1 MSLNIPQFEK
11 VHLRIRHVF
20 KSSKILRGFFLRN
33 TASKS
38 KTGIFVSSKVENPD
52 QVVHLLIVGSRH
64 YVLLAETCLWS
75 FLNHHPSTRFHLH
88 VDENLIPYLR
98 RRFEELISKG
108 LIEITLIENSVE
120 DWQALKLQIIL
131 GMNGSTDYF
140 MDADLRWNNKM
151 PDLRDVTAY
160 LEEFDMTEPYLPT
173 PICALFNNKHSGK
186 MMNLSF
192 FTFAGIR
199 ISEEICHEI
208 ATLQKQISILS
219 WNENLSPQIREKCR
233 MSEQIAL
240 SFGLNS
246 NSYRIS
252 SLKSTDSRND
262 GQFVES
268 CYFGA
273 TGLTF

>member
-1 MSLNIPQFEK
+1 MRLK
-11 VHLRIRHVF
+11 IRHLF
-20 KSSKILRGFFLRN
+20 KSSKILRGFILRN

-38 KTGIFVSSKVENPD
+38 KRGILVSSKVENPD
-52 QVVHLLIVGSRH
+52 HTVHLLIVGSRN

-75 FLNHHPSTRFHLH
+75 FLKHHPSTRFHLH
-88 VDENLIPYLR
+88 VDENLVPYLR

-108 LIEITLIENSVE
+108 LIKIIPVEKSVK
-120 DWQALKLQIIL
+120 DWQALKLHILL

-151 PDLRDVTAY
+151 PDLRNVTAY
-160 LEEFDMTEPYLPT
+160 LEEFEMIEPYLPS
-173 PICALFNNKHSGK
+173 PICTLLNNEHPGK

-192 FTFAGIR
+192 FTFAGTH
-199 ISEEICHEI
+199 ISEEVCYEI
-208 ATLQKQISILS
+208 ASLQKQISMLS
-219 WNENLSPQIREKCR
+219 RNENLSPEIREKCR

-246 NSYRIS
+246 NSYRIRP
-252 SLKSTDSRND
+252 LKNTDSRND